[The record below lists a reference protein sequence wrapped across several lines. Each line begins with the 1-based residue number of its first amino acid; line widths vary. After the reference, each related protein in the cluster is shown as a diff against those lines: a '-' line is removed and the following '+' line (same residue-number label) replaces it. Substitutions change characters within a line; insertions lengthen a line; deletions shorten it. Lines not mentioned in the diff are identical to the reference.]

1 MSLTFPQVQQMLHE
15 IKPLLEGAL
24 CRDVI
29 AVSPSTFVIAF
40 KQTDAIH
47 HLLLCFKERYLR
59 FHLCPHPPLNQHA
72 GPFINK
78 LKEILPGERL
88 IDCCLLNEDR
98 ILALSFQKNG
108 KIYRLVNE
116 FLPRRPNCY
125 LLDASQHIMAAL
137 YPVDHLIYDLPS
149 MQGHVHKSLSPS
161 IPNLADSHAVV
172 KYYEELEHKESFEA
186 NLREI
191 ASTLKKQLKS
201 AQGRV
206 SNREKILEE
215 CSQWNLVH
223 HDGLLLKANL
233 FHIRKGMHEVV
244 VSDWELAGKER
255 KIPLDPLKSPQEQL
269 SAIFHRAKKL
279 QAGLPHAEK
288 QLRLAEE
295 ELALRIQQQEVLDK
309 VVTPQDLESFCKTYR
324 IGSATQPKRAVIKAP
339 EPAKPYHVFQA
350 KSGLQIWVG
359 KSAKENDK
367 LSFHFAD
374 GNDWWLHAHDY
385 PGSHVVVRGAKGQE
399 LDADTLSDAAELA
412 LRFSKA
418 KDQGKGEVSLT
429 QVKALR
435 SVKGCPGK
443 VMLSKYKVVYISMN
457 KDRWERLKESRQS
470 SSSLNR

>member
-1 MSLTFPQVQQMLHE
+1 MSLTFFQVQHMLRE

-24 CRDVI
+24 CRDVMAI
-29 AVSPSTFVIAF
+29 SPSTFVITF
-40 KQTDAIH
+40 KQANATH

-59 FHLCPHPPLNQHA
+59 FHLCAHPPLNSQA

-78 LKEILPGERL
+78 LNAMLPGERL
-88 IDCCLLNEDR
+88 VDCCLLNEDR

-108 KIYRLVNE
+108 KIYRLVSE

-125 LLDASQHIMAAL
+125 LLDANQHIVAAL

-149 MQGHVHKSLSPS
+149 MQGHAHKSISPS
-161 IPNLADSHAVV
+161 LPDLSDSHAIV
-172 KYYEELEHKESFEA
+172 KYYEELEQKEAFEA

-206 SNREKILEE
+206 SNRKKILEE
-215 CSQWNLVH
+215 CTQWKQVH

-233 FHIRKGMHEVV
+233 FQIRKGMHEAV

-269 SAIFHRAKKL
+269 TAIFRRAKKL

-288 QLRLAEE
+288 QLKLAEE
-295 ELALRIQQQEVLDK
+295 ELALRSQQQQVLDK
-309 VVTPQDLESFCKTYR
+309 VATPKDLESFCKTYS
-324 IGSATQPKRAVIKAP
+324 IGPAPQTRKVVAKAP
-339 EPAKPYHVFQA
+339 EPAKPYHIFLA

-367 LSFHFAD
+367 LSFHCAD

-399 LDADTLSDAAELA
+399 LDAETLSDAAELA

-443 VMLSKYKVVYISMN
+443 VMLSKYRVVYISLD
-457 KDRWERLKESRQS
+457 KGRWERLKESRQS